1 VSTKE
6 LSESPAKV
14 IHAVK
19 MLYLVVALG
28 VARAA
33 ITVIRH
39 ADVRSPGFLIFAKLL
54 IYSASLY
61 LIYEV
66 GKGKNWARWSL
77 AGIFVVAIPITIL
90 PNFDSITHN
99 PIHALF
105 GVLQLGLYI
114 VAMLFLFHES
124 SAGWFGAGKISKQQ

>member
-1 VSTKE
+1 MSTKE

-14 IHAVK
+14 THAVK
-19 MLYLVVALG
+19 MLYLVVAIG
-28 VARAA
+28 VIRAA
-33 ITVIRH
+33 MTVIRH

-77 AGIFVVAIPITIL
+77 VGILVVSTPLTIL
-90 PNFDSITHN
+90 PNFDTITHN
-99 PIHALF
+99 PIHAIF
-105 GVLQLGLYI
+105 GFLQLGLYL
-114 VAMLFLFHES
+114 VAVLFLFHES
-124 SAGWFGAGKISKQQ
+124 STAWFGAGKISKQQ

>member
-1 VSTKE
+1 MSTKE

-14 IHAVK
+14 THAVK
-19 MLYLVVALG
+19 MLYVVVAIG
-28 VARAA
+28 VIRAA
-33 ITVIRH
+33 MTVIRH
-39 ADVRSPGFLIFAKLL
+39 WDVRSPDFLIFVKLL

-61 LIYEV
+61 LIFEV

-77 AGIFVVAIPITIL
+77 VGILIVAIPMTIL
-90 PNFDSITHN
+90 PNLDSITHN

-124 SAGWFGAGKISKQQ
+124 SAGWLFAEKISKQQ

>member
-1 VSTKE
+1 MSTKE

-14 IHAVK
+14 TNAVK
-19 MLYLVVALG
+19 MLYLVVAIG
-28 VARAA
+28 VIRAA

-39 ADVRSPGFLIFAKLL
+39 WDVRSPNFLIFVKLL

-61 LIYEV
+61 LIFEV

-77 AGIFVVAIPITIL
+77 VGILVVSIPLTIL
-90 PNFDSITHN
+90 PNFDSITHY
-99 PIHALF
+99 PIHAIF
-105 GVLQLGLYI
+105 GFLQLGLYI

-124 SAGWFGAGKISKQQ
+124 STGWFGAGKISKQQ